1 MNARPLPTP
10 GPGEPPGFDPRAMAS
25 YYSYPG
31 QFDGSGTSIAL
42 VSLFGGYRRSDL
54 ETYFAGAI
62 LPMPTVEDVSVDG
75 ARNDPS
81 GDPDDNLEL
90 TQDLEILGSVAPG
103 ARLVVYFAENNEQGL
118 ISGLSQAILD
128 SGRDSPIVCLNWCIP
143 ESELNGMI
151 AQEIDRLA
159 MAAVMLG
166 KTICA
171 PAGAAGP
178 GEQAFFPGTGP
189 HVLSCGETWAAPG
202 GDGLVECPAPGMGD
216 AAAGSRLYPRPEWQ
230 AGVSGRSGREAGGRL
245 VPDVT
250 CFAGGELGYR
260 CHANGTWLGVT
271 RPAVAACMWAG
282 LLARVHQALGR
293 PWGTVSDFY
302 TVLGLAGALAPPGGG
317 PGSAHPAWDARAGW
331 GTPHGER
338 LLTVLQ
344 NRPRTRQGG
353 RRAR

>member
-1 MNARPLPTP
+1 MDPRALPTP
-10 GPGEPPGFDPRAMAS
+10 GPGEPPGFDPRAIAS

-31 QFDGSGTSIAL
+31 QFDGSGISIAL

-62 LPMPTVEDVSVDG
+62 LPMPTVEDVSVLG

-81 GDPDDNLEL
+81 GDPDDNIEL
-90 TQDLEILGSVAPG
+90 TQDLEILGSCAPG
-103 ARLVVYFAENNEQGL
+103 ARLVVYFAKNTEQG
-118 ISGLSQAILD
+118 IIHGLGQAISD
-128 SGRDSPIVCLNWCIP
+128 SGPDSPIIYLNWCIP

-151 AQEIDRLA
+151 AQGIDRLA
-159 MAAVMLG
+159 ITAVLLG

-171 PAGAAGP
+171 PSGAAAP
-178 GEQAFFPGTGP
+178 GEKAFFPGTDP
-189 HVLSCGETWAAPG
+189 HVLSCGETWAAPR
-202 GDGLVECPAPGMGD
+202 GDGLAECPAPGMGD
-216 AAAGSRLYPRPEWQ
+216 AAAGSRLYPPPEWQ
-230 AGVSGRSGREAGGRL
+230 AAVSGRSGRRARGRL

-250 CFAGGELGYR
+250 CFTGGELGYR
-260 CHANGTWLGVT
+260 CYVNGTWLGVA

-293 PWGTVSDFY
+293 PWGMVSDFY
-302 TVLGLAGALAPPGGG
+302 TVLGPAGALAPPGGA

-338 LLTVLQ
+338 LLAVLQ
-344 NRPRTRQGG
+344 NPPPTGRGG
-353 RRAR
+353 PPAR